1 MMGRPILLSVEN
13 ISKKFGGLQAVD
25 HVSFQIHPGDI
36 LGLIGPNGAGKTTCF
51 NMISGIYK
59 PSSGEI
65 YLDGQRIDGLP
76 PHSIARLGIG
86 RTFQI
91 VKPFSN
97 LSVLENILVALGVQH
112 YASLLDITHK
122 WRSPSVV
129 DEGMDILKRVGLES
143 YAFKQS
149 ATLPLGDLRRLEIGR
164 ALALNPKLLLLD
176 ESFSGLRQE
185 QIVKMEEF
193 VLSLVSQGVSILLIE
208 HNMKV
213 AMKLCNRIVV
223 LDHGRWLTEGSPSDV
238 TLNPDVIEAY
248 LGKGE
253 LDHAAAH

>member
-97 LSVLENILVALGVQH
+97 LSVLENILVALGV
-112 YASLLDITHK
+112 
-122 WRSPSVV
+122 
-129 DEGMDILKRVGLES
+129 
-143 YAFKQS
+143 
-149 ATLPLGDLRRLEIGR
+149 
-164 ALALNPKLLLLD
+164 
-176 ESFSGLRQE
+176 
-185 QIVKMEEF
+185 
-193 VLSLVSQGVSILLIE
+193 
-208 HNMKV
+208 
-213 AMKLCNRIVV
+213 
-223 LDHGRWLTEGSPSDV
+223 
-238 TLNPDVIEAY
+238 
-248 LGKGE
+248 
-253 LDHAAAH
+253 